1 MSNFN
6 VPTRDE
12 VSENNQAIFD
22 NLEKGVGFVPNIYAA
37 MGHSKMPWVVTC
49 NFRGCNLIKQQ
60 RKKRLTWPLVS

>member
-22 NLEKGVGFVPNIYAA
+22 NLERVLDFPNIYAA
-37 MGHSKMPWVVTC
+37 MGHSK
-49 NFRGCNLIKQQ
+49 NLG
-60 RKKRLTWPLVS
+60 

>member
-22 NLEKGVGFVPNIYAA
+22 NLEKGVDLFPF
-37 MGHSKMPWVVTC
+37 MPQWDILKC
-49 NFRGCNLIKQQ
+49 LGSYMQF
-60 RKKRLTWPLVS
+60 